1 MNHNIYTEFNVQ
13 VDMALE
19 ARDLVR
25 GTTGREI
32 AGVEEQVKELPNS
45 KITIITI
52 KDQSA
57 AQIMGKPIGTYI
69 TIEVQRLRF
78 KDPEVQEEV
87 SDALAQCLNYMTSC
101 YLTPQSNVLLIGLG
115 NWKATP
121 ESLGPR
127 VVEFSPIT
135 RHLHKYA
142 PDALI
147 QGMRPVCGLAP
158 GVLGT
163 TGIETNEIIKG
174 IVENVKPDL
183 LIVVDALAAQSTERI
198 GTSIQISIPD
208 PTRIRGRKRAGT
220 YKPAVTRNPGY
231 RYRSSHRS
239 ERSHDSQSSYSTFLP
254 KQWGKL
260 PAASSVKFHPLRF
273 VLFWGQSDR
282 YSQRSRRSIDN
293 AASIV
298 STGIAYALSRASPKT
313 VLVIIRPDHRP
324 SLSLQR
330 PRSLLYLRPSLS
342 SSSRV
347 TNL

>member
-87 SDALAQCLNYMTSC
+87 SDALSQCLNYMTSSF
-101 YLTPQSNVLLIGLG
+101 LTPQSNVLLIGLG

-121 ESLGPR
+121 DSLGPR

-147 QGMRPVCGLAP
+147 QGMRSVCGLAP

-198 GTSIQISIPD
+198 GTSIQISNTGIQPGSGVGNAREPINQQSLGIPVIAIGV
-208 PTRIRGRKRAGT
+208 PTVVSAATIANQAIQHFCQNSGANYQQQVALNSIRSVLSYFGGSLT
-220 YKPAVTRNPGY
+220 VT
-231 RYRSSHRS
+231 
-239 ERSHDSQSSYSTFLP
+239 P
-254 KQWGKL
+254 KEVDDL
-260 PAASSVKFHPLRF
+260 
-273 VLFWGQSDR
+273 
-282 YSQRSRRSIDN
+282 IDN

-298 STGIAYALSRASPKT
+298 STGIAYALFPGIPKDSFGYYT
-313 VLVIIRPDHRP
+313 
-324 SLSLQR
+324 S
-330 PRSLLYLRPSLS
+330 
-342 SSSRV
+342 
-347 TNL
+347 